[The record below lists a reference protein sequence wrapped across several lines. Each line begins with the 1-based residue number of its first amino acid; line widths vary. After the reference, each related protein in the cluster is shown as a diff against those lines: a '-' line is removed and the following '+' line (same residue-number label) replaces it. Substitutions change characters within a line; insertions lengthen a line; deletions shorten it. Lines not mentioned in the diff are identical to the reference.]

1 MHATTKA
8 RRDEQSLSFLCSRL
22 MLTGEESLLFATE
35 GNLEV
40 IAVILGLP
48 VPGFISKRDDATRR
62 ATEAETTRAQA
73 KHASPAST
81 QIISNERMVGCI
93 MLTLGEY
100 SGGAAA

>member
-48 VPGFISKRDDATRR
+48 VPGFINKRDDATRR
-62 ATEAETTRAQA
+62 AKQRQRVPKQSMHHQLAHKSFLMREWW
-73 KHASPAST
+73 
-81 QIISNERMVGCI
+81 
-93 MLTLGEY
+93 
-100 SGGAAA
+100 GALC